1 MGARCALLERFF
13 FQSKAN
19 SMPSRYIWPLIVIF
33 WSSEA
38 HGSVTKPLI
47 RRRKFSSHQDVFLP
61 LASRVSCI
69 HLSVFSGEMYK
80 VKNVQHQTLLA
91 SAIYCAAKVKVLP
104 ATFVHE
110 LCTLALAAQWS
121 PWGTARGQG
130 ASPTQP
136 AAKSHRQQSFPQIKV
151 D

>member
-1 MGARCALLERFF
+1 MKESLSHATIFCDSYAHRNSVERIKIFSSLLQRDGCTLCSSGEIF

-69 HLSVFSGEMYK
+69 HLPVFSGEMYK
-80 VKNVQHQTLLA
+80 VKNTQHQTLLA

-104 ATFVHE
+104 ATFVHQ
-110 LCTLALAAQWS
+110 LCTLALAAQ
-121 PWGTARGQG
+121 
-130 ASPTQP
+130 
-136 AAKSHRQQSFPQIKV
+136 
-151 D
+151 